1 MTTRQQACFAILMVG
16 ALAATGCGG
25 GGPKLVPVKG
35 RVQYADGRPVSAA
48 SICFTPEKEADNER
62 ILATGLLA
70 LDGSFA
76 LRTHPH
82 GDGAMVGA
90 YKVTV
95 SLGRVTKNLR
105 KYTSLKD
112 TPLRIEVPPD
122 GLDELIVTL
131 R

>member
-1 MTTRQQACFAILMVG
+1 MTTRQQHAYFAILLLG
-16 ALAATGCGG
+16 AFAVTGCG

-48 SICFTPEKEADNER
+48 SICFTPEKEADNKR

-70 LDGSFA
+70 EDGSFA

-95 SLGRVTKNLR
+95 SLGRVAKSLL
-105 KYTSLKD
+105 KYTRVKD
-112 TPLRIEVPPD
+112 TPLRIEIPPE
-122 GLDELIVTL
+122 GLNELIVTL